1 MMTDETPLRAVVLE
15 CLQAVAPE
23 ADLATLDAGRTFHDQ
38 LDLDSVDYLN
48 FVLTLE
54 KRLGVRIA
62 EVDFPQLSSL
72 DGCLAYLSR
81 NGAAVDS
88 AAAARR

>member
-1 MMTDETPLRAVVLE
+1 MMTDETTLRAVIFE

-23 ADLATLDAGRTFHDQ
+23 AEPAALDATRAFHDQ
-38 LDLDSVDYLN
+38 IDMDSVDYLN

-62 EVDFPQLSSL
+62 EADFPQLSSL
-72 DGCLAYLSR
+72 DGCLAYFR
-81 NGAAVDS
+81 RAAGCAPS
-88 AAAARR
+88 AAAAGR

>member
-1 MMTDETPLRAVVLE
+1 MTDETTLRAVILE

-23 ADLATLDAGRTFHDQ
+23 VESAALDATRAFHDQ
-38 LDLDSVDYLN
+38 IDMDSVDYLN

-62 EVDFPQLSSL
+62 EADFPQLSSL
-72 DGCLAYLSR
+72 NGCLAYFR
-81 NGAAVDS
+81 RPAEGAQP
-88 AAAARR
+88 AAGDGR

>member
-1 MMTDETPLRAVVLE
+1 MMTDQATLRTVVLE
-15 CLQAVAPE
+15 CLQSVAPE
-23 ADLATLDAGRTFHDQ
+23 AALDALDPGRTFHDQ

-72 DGCLAYLSR
+72 DGCLAYLCGI
-81 NGAAVDS
+81 GAATDPV
-88 AAAARR
+88 AAARR